1 MNNINKIDLLV
12 VGGGPA
18 GLSAALAA
26 AKYGIKVTL
35 AEERDFLGGQ
45 LIKQTH
51 RFFGSE
57 KEYAGTRGINIL
69 NKLINEIKSSKNIDL
84 LLSSRVLG
92 IYEDNIATILTDNK
106 MKKVSPKAIIFATG
120 ASEKFLPF
128 ENNDLP
134 GIFGAG
140 AVQTLMNVYGV
151 LPAKN
156 VLMIGSGNIGLIV
169 SYQLLQA
176 GVKVSTILEA
186 APRIGGYSVHA
197 SKLRRLGIPI
207 LTSHTIKKA
216 VGKEKVEG
224 AVICELDENW
234 KEVENSEKYIEC
246 DSICLSVGLTPLID
260 LLKQRHVKTTYVPEL
275 GGYVPLRDENMET
288 SVKGL
293 FVVGDASGIEE
304 ATAAMIEGQL
314 SGLTVAKRI
323 QNNKTEEIEEKIKEA
338 KDELILLRSGP
349 VGEKVRK
356 GLAKIGL
363 NHGKNYD
370 ISLSKEELNISYLMK
385 TGIPSKENLESKL
398 PKDEKIFDKGPIAIS
413 ECFQRFP
420 CDPCV
425 KSCTFNAISERDNIN
440 NVPYVD
446 FEKCTGCRVCVSKCP
461 GLAMFVIHKNYSES
475 TSLVTMPYEF
485 LPRPI
490 KGQTVK
496 VLDREGKYICDGK
509 VISILD
515 GKFQDKTAAVS
526 IEVPKGLHN
535 EARNFI
541 VEDSIYV

>member
-92 IYEDNIATILTDNK
+92 IYKDNIATILTDNK
-106 MKKVSPKAIIFATG
+106 MKKFSPKAIIFATG
-120 ASEKFLPF
+120 ASEKFLLF

-176 GVKVSTILEA
+176 GVKVSAILEA